1 MYHGGSGVPSR
12 NQEFMLEHHYTRSDP
27 GPTEGSSLFD
37 ENDEWSETL
46 LDTSTE
52 RPVLPD
58 IPRELDIE
66 NLYRG
71 RKDIYTSEQK
81 AKAWTDA
88 ADMVKKY
95 SDEMVERWN
104 RQIDTYLVFA
114 GLFSGILT
122 AFNVESYKLLR
133 PPLPD
138 ENVDTLQRI
147 SPHNRNQPS
156 IFLRTDSDEASLIP
170 LWVIWLNALWFS
182 GLILGLSSAA
192 IGIMVKQWLDEYKSA
207 LSGTSRPVARV
218 RQYRLN
224 NLREWRVEA
233 IVGII
238 PVLLQVALACFLAGL
253 LVLVWNLHQN
263 VAIIATILVG
273 LLSTFTIATTVL
285 PLFDNTCAYL
295 SPQVRALDYLWRP
308 RCFCYQIS
316 LHSKRAY
323 QRMRTLPSTLRSGMV
338 SWICPGSACSSTHAS
353 FSSIAPPVVQSSRRR
368 SQLRRIIG
376 QITLSFETALSTWR
390 KFVEAGKGPK
400 STWQGRERS
409 KIADCRKLLDTQ
421 ILVEAYHST
430 LDPDALSAATVCLK
444 DFADGDVREYFK
456 RLHDSAR
463 EHFGADADAR
473 TGPLGWG
480 NKHQLLWLH
489 IFLCA
494 LLHDCEN
501 RDCAPLS
508 DTEWAAL
515 RVYFLT
521 GSWSFGAHAADAE
534 WALSTLTS
542 MIQNDAAEKQLDRK
556 SFLQVRSKLLHI
568 CSRRGIRLRK
578 ALTHAVIAAY
588 RYVRLS
594 ADQLPEILSD
604 ASPGAY
610 TKHIRSV
617 DWFLECAD
625 QALTPPHYAD
635 DIAAVRAYTQDVL
648 TAFTRTLLML
658 FDSAHRH
665 DLPATIDARSLEDVL
680 ERLRRHVSDEVIR
693 CIPSALVP
701 DVLEMTDR
709 LNGAADYADMNTVWR
724 IQYFA
729 REFRATV
736 VRVKGAQETEMKD
749 GTSPSEPPITPADPS
764 PDAPSGI
771 VITTTNGSL
780 GSPQVAPINDTQG
793 KSQLLSTQISRSPS
807 PP

>member
-1 MYHGGSGVPSR
+1 MK
-12 NQEFMLEHHYTRSDP
+12 M
-27 GPTEGSSLFD
+27 SS
-37 ENDEWSETL
+37 
-46 LDTSTE
+46 E
-52 RPVLPD
+52 RPAIPE
-58 IPRELDIE
+58 IPRELDLE
-66 NLYRG
+66 NLYRR
-71 RKDIYTSEQK
+71 RKDIYTAEQK

-95 SDEMVERWN
+95 SDETVERWN
-104 RQIDTYLVFA
+104 KQIDTYLVFA

-133 PPLPD
+133 PLLPGG
-138 ENVDTLQRI
+138 DTDALRI
-147 SPHNRNQPS
+147 SSPS
-156 IFLRTDSDEASLIP
+156 ARSVSDGVSVIP
-170 LWVIWLNALWFS
+170 GWIIWLNALWFS
-182 GLILGLSSAA
+182 GLILGLSSGSV
-192 IGIMVKQWLDEYKSA
+192 GIMVKQWLDEYKSA

-224 NLREWRVEA
+224 NLRDWRVEA

-273 LLSTFTIATTVL
+273 LLSAFTIATTLL

-295 SPQVRALDYLWRP
+295 SPQVRTLDYLWRP
-308 RCFCYQIS
+308 RCFCYQVS
-316 LHSKRAY
+316 LHSKRAHHWI
-323 QRMRTLPSTLRSGMV
+323 RALPSALRNGMASLV
-338 SWICPGSACSSTHAS
+338 CPGSTCSSTHGS
-353 FSSIAPPVVQSSRRR
+353 VSSIAMPVVQASRRR
-368 SQLRRIIG
+368 HPLRRIINK
-376 QITLSFETALSTWR
+376 TTMSFGTAMSTWR
-390 KFVEAGKGPK
+390 KFVDAGKGPK

-409 KIADCRKLLDTQ
+409 KIADYRKTLDTQ

-444 DFADGDVREYFK
+444 DFSDSDVREYFK

-463 EHFGADADAR
+463 EHFGTDADAR
-473 TGPLGWG
+473 TGALGWG

-494 LLHDCEN
+494 LLHECGN
-501 RDCAPLS
+501 RDRGRLS
-508 DTEWAAL
+508 ETEWAAL

-542 MIQNDAAEKQLDRK
+542 MVQHDAAEKQLDRK
-556 SFLQVRSKLLHI
+556 SFLQVRSTLLRI
-568 CSRRGIRLRK
+568 CSRRGIRLGK
-578 ALTHAVIAAY
+578 ALTHAVVAAY

-594 ADQLPEILSD
+594 AEQLPEIPSD
-604 ASPGAY
+604 ESPDTY
-610 TKHIRSV
+610 TKYMRSV

-648 TAFTRTLLML
+648 VALSRTLLAL
-658 FDSAHRH
+658 FEPTRRR
-665 DLPATIDARSLEDVL
+665 DLHATIDARSLEDVL

-693 CIPSALVP
+693 CIPGEVVQ

-709 LNGAADYADMNTVWR
+709 LDAAADYADMNTVWR

-729 REFRATV
+729 REFRAMV
-736 VRVKGAQETEMKD
+736 VRVKDCEEIEIGLNDRAN
-749 GTSPSEPPITPADPS
+749 PSEVSVTPADTP
-764 PDAPSGI
+764 PTVETQSGI
-771 VITTTNGSL
+771 VIPKTDRSL
-780 GSPQVAPINDTQG
+780 GSPQVTGVDPDATQCV
-793 KSQLLSTQISRSPS
+793 SSPS
-807 PP
+807 PGYSAQG